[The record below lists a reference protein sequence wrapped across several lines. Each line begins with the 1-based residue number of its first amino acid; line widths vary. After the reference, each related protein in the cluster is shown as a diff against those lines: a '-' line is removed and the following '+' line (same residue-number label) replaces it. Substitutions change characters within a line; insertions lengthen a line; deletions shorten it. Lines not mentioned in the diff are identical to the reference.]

1 MVENEEGFL
10 RESRR
15 DWEKLGGG
23 GEQWEGW
30 ERWEQWEGWERWEQ
44 WERWEGW
51 GASRTGRVWNSPR
64 LTYSAIADNPEGGL
78 AGKWRLRM
86 GGLRIKNNF
95 Y

>member
-1 MVENEEGFL
+1 MKRFFL

-15 DWEKLGGG
+15 DWEKLRG
-23 GEQWEGW
+23 
-30 ERWEQWEGWERWEQ
+30 
-44 WERWEGW
+44 

-64 LTYSAIADNPEGGL
+64 LTYLAIADNPEGGQ
-78 AGKWRLRM
+78 AGKWRLRV